1 MAKLRG
7 YETRL
12 DGYEA
17 PRPLQEHE
25 IRDHLPQDRPSLSAP
40 WYQLSVIQMNST
52 FLECVDKLHGIR
64 GGLTTAALVGMYMAL
79 KISGFVLLVLFDLLN
94 DSANKMSG
102 GILVVSVGFLMLVP
116 LWAFLTWGLRIESF
130 RHTHYPTRFNRKTR
144 MVHVFRFNG
153 TVLSVPW
160 DKVHFT
166 LGYLA
171 VNTWEV
177 IGHVLSEDG
186 KTVLETFALSTRD
199 TRNDSN
205 PETTLYQQWE
215 FVRRYMEDGP
225 QELMEQVQIVF
236 PIGKEKE
243 SYLLGFKRIFANAMQ
258 FPGLMIIISPL
269 LFLVTIGR
277 WVCMRTCKIPRW
289 PDEVEAECQID
300 PGDPYVRDEHHLA
313 G

>member
-7 YETRL
+7 YETRI

-25 IRDHLPQDRPSLSAP
+25 IRDHLPQNRPSLSAP

-64 GGLTTAALVGMYMAL
+64 GTPTTGALVGMIMAFEML
-79 KISGFVLLVLFDLLN
+79 KLPLRLLSDYPSISPEKQSEALWAGI
-94 DSANKMSG
+94 
-102 GILVVSVGFLMLVP
+102 GILLI
-116 LWAFLTWGLRIESF
+116 GLLLYALFIWLLRLESF
-130 RHTHYPTRFNRKTR
+130 RYTHFPMRFNRKTR

-160 DKVHFT
+160 DKIYFT
-166 LGYLA
+166 LGYIT

-215 FVRRYMEDGP
+215 FVRRYMENGP
-225 QELMEQVQIVF
+225 QELMEQVDVVL
-236 PIGKEKE
+236 PIDKKKE
-243 SYLLGFKRIFANAMQ
+243 SYMLGFWRIFQNAMNV
-258 FPGLMIIISPL
+258 PGLMIIMSPL
-269 LFLVTIGR
+269 LFLGTIGR

-289 PDEVEAECQID
+289 PEYVEAECQIE
-300 PGDPYVRDEHHLA
+300 PGDPYIRE
-313 G
+313 